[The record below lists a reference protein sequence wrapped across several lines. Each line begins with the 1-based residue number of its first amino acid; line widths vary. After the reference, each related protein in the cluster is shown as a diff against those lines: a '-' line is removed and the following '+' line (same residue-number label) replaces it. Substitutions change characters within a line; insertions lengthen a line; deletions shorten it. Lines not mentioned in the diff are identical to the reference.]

1 MSQKRRK
8 NNTEEHESQ
17 VYERP
22 VKDKR
27 VIDLSNNDYNEN
39 NIPWPSESLHMTLCA
54 GDGLQSHNGELKTD
68 IEYFT
73 KRIEGHNRQNKST
86 NIFCCAPEYNT
97 IGLQKN
103 IEYLT
108 NHKELNILLVL
119 CDTTNKEQL
128 DRFSSLFANK
138 LTVIQEDMACYGGA
152 LDYDILYN
160 VLVPGGK
167 YILDDAQRMRNYL
180 ECDARFEIKHD
191 KPNKLIITKKIVE
204 MTTAGTKTTSKKRN
218 NRRKSRRKLK

>member
-8 NNTEEHESQ
+8 NNTEEQ
-17 VYERP
+17 
-22 VKDKR
+22 DKR
-27 VIDLSNNDYNEN
+27 VIYLSNIDYNEN
-39 NIPWPSESLHMTLCA
+39 TIPWPSEPLHMTLCA

-73 KRIEGHNRQNKST
+73 ERIAGFNRETKST
-86 NIFCCAPEYNT
+86 NIFCCSPYYNPG
-97 IGLQKN
+97 GLLKN
-103 IEYLT
+103 IEYL
-108 NHKELNILLVL
+108 NKHRELKILLVL

-180 ECDARFEIKHD
+180 DCDARFEIKHD
-191 KPNKLIITKKIVE
+191 KPKHDKPKKLIITKKIVE

>member
-27 VIDLSNNDYNEN
+27 VIDLTKPLPSY
-39 NIPWPSESLHMTLCA
+39 IPWPSEPLHMTLCA
-54 GDGLQSHNGELKTD
+54 GDGLQLHNGELKTD

-73 KRIEGHNRQNKST
+73 KRIEGFNRETKST
-86 NIFCCAPEYNT
+86 NIFCCSPYYNPG
-97 IGLQKN
+97 GLLKN
-103 IEYLT
+103 IEYL
-108 NHKELNILLVL
+108 NEHRELKILLVL
-119 CDTTNKEQL
+119 CDTTNKEHL
-128 DRFSSLFANK
+128 DRFSSLFSNK

-152 LDYDILYN
+152 LSYDILN
-160 VLVPGGK
+160 HVLVPGGK
-167 YILDDAQRMRNYL
+167 YILDDAQKIHNYPNS
-180 ECDARFEIKHD
+180 DARFDYNKRSNIK
-191 KPNKLIITKKIVE
+191 LVITKK
-204 MTTAGTKTTSKKRN
+204 MTTAATIAGTKTTSKKRN